1 MSTAI
6 APGRLQAAPVVTGL
20 IVSEVVLSAG
30 FGLLLLLMPQWLLW
44 LVGVEPAAAP
54 QLLARLFG
62 TALIYV
68 AFLHGWYGN
77 ARSWAAMRGVAW
89 ANILQDV
96 LAAVVL
102 CLGTAHGTL
111 NAMGWGLAAVFA
123 GMTALNALAL
133 RSLPLE

>member
-6 APGRLQAAPVVTGL
+6 APGRFQAAPVVTGL

-77 ARSWAAMRGVAW
+77 ARS
-89 ANILQDV
+89 
-96 LAAVVL
+96 
-102 CLGTAHGTL
+102 
-111 NAMGWGLAAVFA
+111 
-123 GMTALNALAL
+123 
-133 RSLPLE
+133 